1 MALPLLGCV
10 SLAVLCVHV
19 LCVCV
24 WVSALG
30 WRAPTAAPTPTATPT
45 PTTIPSSSGHSTTH
59 APDTAARAARVAAR
73 AASAASSA
81 YRAAKSAYRA
91 AWTHDHASVDVFA
104 DNYYVAHGSPADRN
118 DDTPVT
124 PGQPPAVAPD
134 CVWFTFPFSRATIT
148 FVKSCGGRW
157 CNRRRAWYF
166 HQTESS
172 SARGLAA
179 ILARCD
185 RLPSQPLPSAP
196 LRSATPV

>member
-1 MALPLLGCV
+1 M
-10 SLAVLCVHV
+10 
-19 LCVCV
+19 LCVC
-24 WVSALG
+24 VSALG

-45 PTTIPSSSGHSTTH
+45 PTTIPSSSGHGTAH
-59 APDTAARAARVAAR
+59 APPTFGAALATIRAARVAAR

-81 YRAAKSAYRA
+81 YRTAKSAYRA

-118 DDTPVT
+118 DDAPVT
-124 PGQPPAVAPD
+124 PGRPPAVAPD

-157 CNRRRAWYF
+157 CNLRRAWYV

-179 ILARCD
+179 ILARCN